1 MPAEYDWGIYT
12 TYPKSLYKGV
22 LERGIVLSSASLLLV
37 EYLNIITHNFLW
49 IYIFTGQDAVAQYF
63 VFDYVQWK
71 YLAYCILCSIHEV
84 IDQFNCNA
92 F

>member
-37 EYLNIITHNFLW
+37 EYLNIITLTF
-49 IYIFTGQDAVAQYF
+49 YEFTFSQDKMQ
-63 VFDYVQWK
+63 
-71 YLAYCILCSIHEV
+71 LHSILCLIMFSESILHIV
-84 IDQFNCNA
+84 FYA
-92 F
+92 PFMK